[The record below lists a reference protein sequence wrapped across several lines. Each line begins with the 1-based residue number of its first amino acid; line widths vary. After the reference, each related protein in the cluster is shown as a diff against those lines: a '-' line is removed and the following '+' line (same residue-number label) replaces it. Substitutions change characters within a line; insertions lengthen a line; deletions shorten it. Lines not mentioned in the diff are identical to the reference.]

1 MTTESSS
8 FHRIS
13 RLRLLGPI
21 GLAVALIACSGDQ
34 ADLRSYIA
42 EVKLR
47 QPDDIPA
54 LPRVNPP
61 ESFLYAASGMR
72 DPFTGGPDA
81 RMKEPEPVVAGTG
94 DGPKPPVGHRREV
107 LEGFELDSLKMVGT
121 FEIESQLYG
130 LVTDPDGLVH
140 RVQNENYVGRNYG
153 RIVAI
158 SDDRIVVQ
166 ELVPNGA
173 GGWMYRDVS
182 LALDES

>member
-1 MTTESSS
+1 MTVRTSSS
-8 FHRIS
+8 RRMRQI
-13 RLRLLGPI
+13 RLFGPL
-21 GLAVALIACSGDQ
+21 GLALVMTACGGDQ
-34 ADLRSYIA
+34 ADLRAYIN
-42 EVKLR
+42 EVKQR
-47 QPDDIPA
+47 QAEDIPA

-61 ESFLYAASGMR
+61 ESFAYSASGMR

-81 RMKEPEPVVAGTG
+81 QMKEPEPVAQGTG

-107 LEGFELDSLKMVGT
+107 LEGFELDSLQMVGT
-121 FEIESQLYG
+121 LEIHDEVFG

-166 ELVPNGA
+166 ELIPNGA